1 MNIIQD
7 NSRIMKTEKDK
18 MLAGELYDPYDAELA
33 ADRLQT
39 RLLLQKLNNSGPD
52 QEELRQEILRKLF
65 GKIGKT
71 LTVEPPFFCDY
82 GYNISVGDNVF
93 FNVNCVILDVSYVTI
108 GSNVLFAPNV
118 QVYSATHPT
127 DWRIRAQW
135 VENAKPISIGSD
147 VWIGGSAIILPG
159 VSIGDKTVIGAGSVV
174 TKDIP
179 SNVLAVGN
187 PCRVIKEL
195 N

>member
-1 MNIIQD
+1 
-7 NSRIMKTEKDK
+7 MKTEKDK
-18 MLAGELYDPYDAELA
+18 MLAGELYDPYDDELI

-147 VWIGGSAIILPG
+147 IWIGGSAIILPG

-187 PCRVIKEL
+187 PCGVIKEL

>member
-1 MNIIQD
+1 MDALEKIITKIENGERLSKEGGLELLRAD
-7 NSRIMKTEKDK
+7 DILSIALPARAEKRKKT
-18 MLAGELYDPYDAELA
+18 
-33 ADRLQT
+33 
-39 RLLLQKLNNSGPD
+39 GPH
-52 QEELRQEILRKLF
+52 
-65 GKIGKT
+65 
-71 LTVEPPFFCDY
+71 
-82 GYNISVGDNVF
+82 VF

-159 VSIGDKTVIGAGSVV
+159 VSIGDKTVIGAGSIV

-187 PCRVIKEL
+187 PCGVIKEL